1 MVCAGSPALPVLRG
15 FAPLRAWRWLR
26 APYAFLDE
34 AAARHGPSFNLRL
47 PVVGRALLTG
57 DPELIAAT
65 ARNKDL
71 VGGRGTRALRPV
83 LGEDS
88 LIVLEGEVHAAHRRC
103 IAPAFTAEAAGVYD
117 AATRRFGFEA
127 VEALALGTEFSVQA
141 LMRSISLRVIL
152 RVLFG
157 ELNAHEERRAIMLTE
172 RLLDSFRHPA
182 FLFIKVLQRDLGGL
196 SPWGRFVNNRA
207 DLRVFIM
214 QHIKAARRTPAD
226 DGLIGKL
233 ARVDCGLDDGALFEE
248 AMSLLLFGHDTAAAS
263 LAWAFHHI
271 HTHPEVLARLRE
283 EARTHDEPTP
293 FMQAC
298 IKESQRLCPV
308 VVHLTRVARRATELA
323 GHPLAKNDR
332 VLPCAYLAHR
342 NPDVYAEPTHYRP
355 ERFIDQ
361 PEPPTWSF
369 FPFGFGARKCVG
381 SPLAERQMA
390 LLLWSF
396 MRHTDLEAVGGGGF
410 RPVRDMLLI
419 TPAGGTPMRLRE
431 RLA

>member
-1 MVCAGSPALPVLRG
+1 MVCGARPALPVIRG

-34 AAARHGPSFNLRL
+34 AAARHGPSFNLHL

-57 DPELIAAT
+57 DPEMIAAL

-71 VGGRGTRALRPV
+71 IGGRGTQVLRPV

-88 LIVLEGEVHAAHRRC
+88 LIVLEGERHAAHRRC
-103 IAPAFTAEAAGVYD
+103 IAPAFTTEAARVYD
-117 AATRRFGFEA
+117 ALTRQFAHEA
-127 VEALALGTEFSVQA
+127 VRALVPGEVFGVQA
-141 LMRSISLRVIL
+141 AMRSISLRVIL

-157 ELNAHEERRAIMLTE
+157 ALQEREEHRAVMLTE

-182 FLFIKVLQRDLGGL
+182 FLFIKALQRDFGGL

-207 DLRVFIM
+207 GLRVFIT
-214 QHIKAARRTPAD
+214 QRIKAARRTPGD

-233 ARVDCGLDDGALFEE
+233 ARSECGLDDGALFEE

-263 LAWAFHHI
+263 LAWAFHHV
-271 HTHPEVLARLRE
+271 HAHPEVLARLRE
-283 EARTHDEPTP
+283 EAREYEEPTD

-298 IKESQRLCPV
+298 IRESQRLCPV

-342 NPDVYAEPTHYRP
+342 NPDVYAEPTRYRP
-355 ERFIDQ
+355 ERFLDQ

-381 SPLAERQMA
+381 SALAERQMA

-396 MRHTDLEAVGGGGF
+396 MRHARLEHADKKTLA
-410 RPVRDMLLI
+410 PVRDMLLI
-419 TPAGGTPMRLRE
+419 TPERGTPMRLCE
-431 RLA
+431 SFA